1 MKPFKKPNLI
11 LGLFSFLL
19 LFIGITLRA
28 NGFKAGD
35 YVLGLTI
42 LCGLIHWI
50 WAIIDVFKNY
60 RVNSGSENRILWI
73 ILVVIV
79 PPIGGICYYTMSKT
93 VRM

>member
-1 MKPFKKPNLI
+1 MKNLRSPNLI
-11 LGLFSFLL
+11 LGLFSFIL

-28 NGFKAGD
+28 NGFKGGD
-35 YVLGLTI
+35 YVLGLTF

-50 WAIIDVFKNY
+50 WAIRDVFKDF
-60 RVNSGSENRILWI
+60 RSNSGSENRILWI

-79 PPIGGICYYTMSKT
+79 PPIGGICYYAMSKT